1 MKIAAAFL
9 FLSFLLCALDLLNAT
24 TNLPVVD
31 IAGKKLITGS
41 GYYILPV
48 IRGRGGGLTL
58 AATRNKTCPL
68 DVVQELHEIDNGIP
82 ATFSPV
88 NVKKGVIRES
98 TDMNVKFLGATIC
111 VQSSVWKLDKYD
123 ESRNKYFVTSGGVEG
138 SPGLNTTANWFKIQK
153 HLANY
158 KLVFCPTV
166 CKFCK
171 VICKDVGYFIDNGR
185 RILALTDD
193 EPLRIMFKKS

>member
-1 MKIAAAFL
+1 MKIAAFL
-9 FLSFLLCALDLLNAT
+9 FLSFVFCALNPLNAE
-24 TNLPVVD
+24 TNIPVVD
-31 IAGKKLITGS
+31 IAGKKLVKGT

-48 IRGRGGGLTL
+48 VRGRGGGGLTL
-58 AATRNKTCPL
+58 APTRNITCPL
-68 DVVQELHEIDNGIP
+68 DVAQELHEVDNGIP
-82 ATFSPV
+82 LTFSPV
-88 NVKKGVIRES
+88 NVNKGVIRES

-111 VQSSVWKLDKYD
+111 VQSTVWKLDKYD
-123 ESRNKYFVTSGGVEG
+123 DSRHKYFVTSGGVEG

-153 HLANY
+153 HLDDY

-171 VICKDVGYFIDNGR
+171 VICKDVGYFIENGR

-193 EPLRIMFKKS
+193 EPLKVMFKKA